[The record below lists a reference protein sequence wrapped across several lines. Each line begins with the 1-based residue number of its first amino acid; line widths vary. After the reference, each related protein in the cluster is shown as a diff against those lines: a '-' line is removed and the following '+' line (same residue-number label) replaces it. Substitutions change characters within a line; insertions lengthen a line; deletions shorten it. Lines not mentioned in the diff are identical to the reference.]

1 MDSILPGTYEMMI
14 AIAISEK
21 LWPSVNSCYFSG
33 S

>member
-1 MDSILPGTYEMMI
+1 MDNILPGTYEMMI

-21 LWPSVNSCYFSG
+21 LWPLVNSWYFPG